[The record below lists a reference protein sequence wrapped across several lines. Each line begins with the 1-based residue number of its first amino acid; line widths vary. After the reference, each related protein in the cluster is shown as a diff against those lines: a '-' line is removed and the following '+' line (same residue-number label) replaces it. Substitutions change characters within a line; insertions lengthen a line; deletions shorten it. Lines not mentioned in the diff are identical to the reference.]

1 MSELSLITFNEQK
14 KQLFGNA
21 IAEVSNANSREV
33 EELKQMLIQM
43 NIQLNSLQNKVQA
56 VGENTEKTIDIASNI
71 QQTNDKIDSNLGQ
84 LSGDMQTGIRKMLK
98 AIDNVGAKSSI
109 LNCSESAYNMFQC
122 ILNFLKMI
130 AILIY
135 YIATIANNCRA
146 SRLIKRV
153 PFNIMNIIN
162 ILSWLLTILEIGFFI
177 IVLQFVCV
185 QLKLPKDMVI
195 RLMADCIELF
205 AKGYLYL
212 IRNIRPSLEIYV
224 SLFQEV
230 SKRESINTISN
241 SITNA
246 GSLFVQNSVN
256 AIGESVSAKIKED
269 TTSMITNNTITNA
282 AANVGASTM
291 ELINTGITLG
301 DSAMTTTITA
311 LGSTMD
317 TTITALGS
325 ITDNVWS
332 LLGIKGGNGKR
343 KYRGG
348 EGEELELV
356 PKGLKLVEGVSM
368 TRLQPILNQCILLN
382 SIGNAFLA
390 LCILPILNNTNK
402 QTITGGLRTYIN
414 RKTRRKYRKTCRKQT
429 HTHRKTHYK
438 RKIRK

>member
-14 KQLFGNA
+14 KQLIGNA
-21 IAEVSNANSREV
+21 IAEVSNGNSREV
-33 EELKQMLIQM
+33 EELKQMLI
-43 NIQLNSLQNKVQA
+43 LLQNKVDT

-71 QQTNDKIDSNLGQ
+71 QQTTDKIDSNLGQ

-135 YIATIANNCRA
+135 YLAMIVNFFRP
-146 SRLIKRV
+146 SKLIK
-153 PFNIMNIIN
+153 NMKW
-162 ILSWLLTILEIGFFI
+162 LSWFFAFMEIGFFI
-177 IVLQFVCV
+177 IVLQLVGQ
-185 QLKLPKDMVI
+185 QLKLPKDNNVND
-195 RLMADCIELF
+195 LLAELVYLF
-205 AKGYLYL
+205 FKGYIKLL
-212 IRNIRPSLEIYV
+212 QFVRPSLEIYV
-224 SLFQEV
+224 TIFQKV
-230 SKRESINTISN
+230 SEKEDVKYYLN
-241 SITNA
+241 SFTNA
-246 GSLFVQNSVN
+246 RSLFVQNSVN
-256 AIGESVSAKIKED
+256 AIGESVSAKIKEE
-269 TTSMITNNTITNA
+269 TTSMITNNTITNT

-301 DSAMTTTITA
+301 DSAMNTTITV
-311 LGSTMD
+311 LGD
-317 TTITALGS
+317 ITE
-325 ITDNVWS
+325 NVWS
-332 LLGIKGGNGKR
+332 LLGIKGGR

-414 RKTRRKYRKTCRKQT
+414 RKTRRKCRKTCRKQT
-429 HTHRKTHYK
+429 HIHRKTHYR

>member
-14 KQLFGNA
+14 KQLIGNA
-21 IAEVSNANSREV
+21 IAEVSNGNSREV
-33 EELKQMLIQM
+33 EELKQMLI
-43 NIQLNSLQNKVQA
+43 LLQNKVDT

-71 QQTNDKIDSNLGQ
+71 QQTTDKIDSNLGQ

-135 YIATIANNCRA
+135 YLAMIVNFFRP
-146 SRLIKRV
+146 SKLIK
-153 PFNIMNIIN
+153 NMKW
-162 ILSWLLTILEIGFFI
+162 LSWFFAFMEIGFFI
-177 IVLQFVCV
+177 IVLQLVGQ
-185 QLKLPKDMVI
+185 QLKLTKDNNVND
-195 RLMADCIELF
+195 LLAELVYLF
-205 AKGYLYL
+205 FKGYIKLL
-212 IRNIRPSLEIYV
+212 QFVRPSLEIYV
-224 SLFQEV
+224 TIFQKV
-230 SKRESINTISN
+230 SEKEDVKYYLN
-241 SITNA
+241 SFTNA
-246 GSLFVQNSVN
+246 RSLFVQNSVN
-256 AIGESVSAKIKED
+256 AIGESVSAKIKEE
-269 TTSMITNNTITNA
+269 TTSMITNNTITNT

-317 TTITALGS
+317 S

-332 LLGIKGGNGKR
+332 LLGIKGGR
-343 KYRGG
+343 KYKGG

-356 PKGLKLVEGVSM
+356 PKGLKLVEGVSI

-414 RKTRRKYRKTCRKQT
+414 RKTRRKCRKTCRKHT
-429 HTHRKTHYK
+429 HIHRKTHYR

>member
-1 MSELSLITFNEQK
+1 
-14 KQLFGNA
+14 
-21 IAEVSNANSREV
+21 
-33 EELKQMLIQM
+33 
-43 NIQLNSLQNKVQA
+43 
-56 VGENTEKTIDIASNI
+56 
-71 QQTNDKIDSNLGQ
+71 
-84 LSGDMQTGIRKMLK
+84 
-98 AIDNVGAKSSI
+98 
-109 LNCSESAYNMFQC
+109 
-122 ILNFLKMI
+122 
-130 AILIY
+130 
-135 YIATIANNCRA
+135 
-146 SRLIKRV
+146 
-153 PFNIMNIIN
+153 MNIIN
-162 ILSWLLTILEIGFFI
+162 ILSWVFAIFEIAFFI
-177 IVLQFVCV
+177 IVLQLVCV

-195 RLMADCIELF
+195 RLMGDCIELF
-205 AKGYLYL
+205 ANGYLYL
-212 IRNIRPSLEIYV
+212 IRNIQPLLEIYV

-230 SKRESINTISN
+230 SKRESIKTISN
-241 SITNA
+241 SLTNA

-317 TTITALGS
+317 TTITALGN

-332 LLGIKGGNGKR
+332 LLGIKGGR

-390 LCILPILNNTNK
+390 LCILPLLNNTNK

-414 RKTRRKYRKTCRKQT
+414 RKTRRKCRKTCRKQT
-429 HTHRKTHYK
+429 HIHRKTHYR

>member
-14 KQLFGNA
+14 KQLIGNA
-21 IAEVSNANSREV
+21 IAEVSNGNSREV

-71 QQTNDKIDSNLGQ
+71 QQTTDKIDSNLGQ
-84 LSGDMQTGIRKMLK
+84 LSGDVQTGIRKMLK

-109 LNCSESAYNMFQC
+109 LNCSESAYHMFQC

-135 YIATIANNCRA
+135 YLATIANNCRA

-162 ILSWLLTILEIGFFI
+162 ILSWVLAIFEMAFFI
-177 IVLQFVCV
+177 IVLQLVCV
-185 QLKLPKDMVI
+185 QLKLPKGMVI
-195 RLMADCIELF
+195 RLMGDCIELF
-205 AKGYLYL
+205 ANGYLYL
-212 IRNIRPSLEIYV
+212 IRNIQPLLEIYV

-230 SKRESINTISN
+230 SKRESIKTISN
-241 SITNA
+241 SLTNA

-269 TTSMITNNTITNA
+269 TTNMITNNTITNT

-332 LLGIKGGNGKR
+332 LLGIKGGR

-390 LCILPILNNTNK
+390 LCILPILNNTNN

-414 RKTRRKYRKTCRKQT
+414 RKTHRKRRKTCRKQT
-429 HTHRKTHYK
+429 HIHRKTHYK